1 MRINCAIIDDD
12 KVAIKLISNLVDRVS
27 YLNLV
32 ASYTSA
38 EDFISASLDDNMEP
52 IELLFLDI
60 EMPGMSGMDMLKNF
74 DVKPHVIIISS
85 TENYAVDAFLFE
97 VIDYV
102 VKPITLPRF
111 IKAVEKV
118 HKLMGAKANLNLAS
132 TDMFFKTDHG
142 LVRFGDDDI
151 YYIEALENYIKLVTP
166 YKNYIIYH
174 TLKSVADKLP
184 KHFVRIHRSYIVN
197 VNRISSIQSN
207 IITISIKKETVS
219 LPIGKVY
226 QKPFFDKIN
235 LV

>member
-1 MRINCAIIDDD
+1 MRINCAIVDDD
-12 KVAIKLISNLVDRVS
+12 RVAIKLISNLIERVS

-32 ASYTSA
+32 ASYPSA
-38 EDFISASLDDNMEP
+38 EDFISGSLDEKSEP

-60 EMPGMSGMDMLKNF
+60 EMPGMSGIDMLKNF
-74 DVKPHVIIISS
+74 DVKPYVVIISS

-97 VIDYV
+97 VVDYV

-118 HKLMGAKANLNLAS
+118 HKLMGEKNNPHLVS
-132 TDMFFKTDHG
+132 QDMFFKTDHG
-142 LVRFGDDDI
+142 LVRFAEDDI

-166 YKNYIIYH
+166 FKNYIIYH
-174 TLKSVADKLP
+174 TLKSVAGKLP
-184 KHFVRIHRSYIVN
+184 KQFVRVHRSYIVN
-197 VNRISSIQSN
+197 VNRINSIQSN
-207 IITISIKKETVS
+207 IISISLKKETAS
-219 LPIGKVY
+219 IPIGKVY

>member
-1 MRINCAIIDDD
+1 MRINCAIVDDD
-12 KVAIKLISNLVDRVS
+12 KVAIKLISNLIDRVS

-38 EDFISASLDDNMEP
+38 EDFIAASLDEKREP

-60 EMPGMSGMDMLKNF
+60 EMPQMSGIDMLKNF
-74 DVKPHVIIISS
+74 DVKPYVIIVSS

-118 HKLMGAKANLNLAS
+118 HKLMGEKNETHLAS

-151 YYIEALENYIKLVTP
+151 YYIEALENYIKLITP
-166 YKNYIIYH
+166 QKNYIIYH

-184 KHFVRIHRSYIVN
+184 RQFVRIHRSYIVN
-197 VNRISSIQSN
+197 VNRIVSIQSN
-207 IITISIKKETVS
+207 IITIALKKETVS